1 MYKVII
7 KLIILSCIVF
17 TSCRNINHDFQNFI
31 ESIGNKQVDLDNIE
45 FIVVIPE
52 AGCSG
57 CISYMEDFYL
67 QNNKVK
73 SLFFVFSNIVSQKML
88 KSKIKINESNTLL
101 DIDNK
106 IMDCYPSDKKI
117 YPCVLELD
125 NGFIKNIYYQFPEE
139 NGLSIVKQKLN
150 LQ

>member
-1 MYKVII
+1 MEKTLEMTGTNLVELEKVI
-7 KLIILSCIVF
+7 
-17 TSCRNINHDFQNFI
+17 
-31 ESIGNKQVDLDNIE
+31 
-45 FIVVIPE
+45 
-52 AGCSG
+52 
-57 CISYMEDFYL
+57 
-67 QNNKVK
+67 
-73 SLFFVFSNIVSQKML
+73 SNIVSQKML

-125 NGFIKNIYYQFPEE
+125 NGFIKNIYYQSPEE

>member
-1 MYKVII
+1 M
-7 KLIILSCIVF
+7 
-17 TSCRNINHDFQNFI
+17 
-31 ESIGNKQVDLDNIE
+31 
-45 FIVVIPE
+45 
-52 AGCSG
+52 
-57 CISYMEDFYL
+57 
-67 QNNKVK
+67 
-73 SLFFVFSNIVSQKML
+73 
-88 KSKIKINESNTLL
+88 L

-125 NGFIKNIYYQFPEE
+125 NGFIKNIYYQSPEE